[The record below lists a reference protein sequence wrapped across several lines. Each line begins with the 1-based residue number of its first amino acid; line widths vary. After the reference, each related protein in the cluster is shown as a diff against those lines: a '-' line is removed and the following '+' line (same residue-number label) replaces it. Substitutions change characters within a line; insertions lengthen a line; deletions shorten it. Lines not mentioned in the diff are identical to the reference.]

1 MRLEQIQKERYEV
14 QANSNP
20 ILKLFAYLND
30 YIYYYLVYKQG
41 LKRKGD

>member
-30 YIYYYLVYKQG
+30 YIYITIKYTNRG
-41 LKRKGD
+41 